1 MTGRT
6 VDVDE
11 AAVELT
17 FALKRLRARLR
28 AEARPAEGWTISQ
41 LAALGR
47 IVREGPT
54 TASRLAQAEHVRPQS
69 MGEIVATLKAA
80 ELVSAEPD
88 PNDGR
93 KSLLRATKAGE
104 RLITKRTQ
112 SREAWL
118 ARAIEALVEPERNG
132 VLLDSIVLLNALA
145 DWGIDDATAGG
156 GRR

>member
-1 MTGRT
+1 MSAHD

-11 AAVELT
+11 AAVELA

-28 AEARPAEGWTISQ
+28 AEARPSEGWTISQ

-69 MGEIVATLKAA
+69 MGEIVATLKAG
-80 ELVSAEPD
+80 ELVTAEPD
-88 PNDGR
+88 PSDGR
-93 KSLLRATKAGE
+93 KSLLRATTAGKQLVKQ
-104 RLITKRTQ
+104 RSK

-118 ARAIEALVEPERNG
+118 ANAIESLAEAKRAGALA
-132 VLLDSIVLLNALA
+132 DTIVLLNALA
-145 DWGIDDATAGG
+145 DWGVDDTMRAGA
-156 GRR
+156 R

>member
-1 MTGRT
+1 MRRAS

-11 AAVELT
+11 AAVELA

-28 AEARPAEGWTISQ
+28 AEAGPTGGWTISQ

-69 MGEIVATLKAA
+69 MGEIVARLKAGD
-80 ELVSAEPD
+80 LVTAEPD
-88 PNDGR
+88 PTDGR
-93 KSLLRATKAGE
+93 KSLLRATESGR
-104 RLITKRTQ
+104 RLVVERTQ
-112 SREAWL
+112 SRQAWL
-118 ARAIEALVEPERNG
+118 ADAIESLVEQDRAG
-132 VLLDSIVLLNALA
+132 SVLDTIVLLNALA
-145 DWGIDDATAGG
+145 DWGVDEATPAG

>member
-1 MTGRT
+1 MSPRR
-6 VDVDE
+6 VDADE
-11 AAVELT
+11 AAVELAV
-17 FALKRLRARLR
+17 ALKRLRARLR
-28 AEARPAEGWTISQ
+28 AEARPADGWTISQ

-54 TASRLAQAEHVRPQS
+54 TASSLAQAEHVRPQS

-80 ELVSAEPD
+80 DLVTAAPD
-88 PNDGR
+88 PTDGR

-104 RLITKRTQ
+104 RLITERSQ
-112 SREAWL
+112 SRDAWL
-118 ARAIEALVEPERNG
+118 AHAIESLVEQERAE

-145 DWGIDDATAGG
+145 DWDVDDTNRAP